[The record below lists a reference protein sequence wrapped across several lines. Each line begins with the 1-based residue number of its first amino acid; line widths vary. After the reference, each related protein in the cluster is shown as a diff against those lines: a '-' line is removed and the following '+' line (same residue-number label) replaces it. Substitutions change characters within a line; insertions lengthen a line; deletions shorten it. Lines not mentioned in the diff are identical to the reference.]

1 MRTPRFRRGLAS
13 AVLILTIIPL
23 LGSQPAGAAPLVQE
37 RTALRRHLQ
46 HRVAHVRRSG
56 STAHH
61 RLARRSSRLDHR
73 LTLVSPHTMNSER
86 WRQVKG
92 RLAHQRRHLAAVAQR
107 SDHARTERIRN
118 LQKRVR
124 ALSAWLDVWGVF
136 KSCPVSGPHLV
147 SNDFGVIVR
156 MPGVPV
162 HVHQGNDITAAT
174 GTPIVAPFDGTAVV
188 SPNVLGGLAVKVY
201 GAAGYVYNAHLSAYG
216 HLGPVN
222 AGDVIGYVGS
232 TGDASG
238 PHDHFEWHPGNG
250 SAIDPNPLLSVVC

>member
-37 RTALRRHLQ
+37 RTAQRRHLQ

-56 STAHH
+56 STAYH
-61 RLARRSSRLDHR
+61 RLARRSSKLDHR
-73 LTLVSPHTMNSER
+73 LTLVSPRAMNSGR
-86 WRQVKG
+86 WRQVRG
-92 RLAHQRRHLAAVAQR
+92 RLSRQRRHLVAAARR
-107 SDHARTERIRN
+107 SDHATAEHIRS
-118 LQKRVR
+118 LQERVR
-124 ALSAWLDVWGVF
+124 ALSAWLGVWGVF

-147 SNDFGVIVR
+147 NNDFGVIVR

-174 GTPIVAPFDGTAVV
+174 GTPIVAPFDGTAMV
-188 SPNVLGGLAVKVY
+188 SANVLGGLAVKVY

-216 HLGPVN
+216 HLGPVK

-250 SAIDPNPLLSVVC
+250 GAVDPNPLLSVVC